1 MHELSL
7 VMHLLNVVEEQARQ
21 ETFQRVSAL
30 DVEVG
35 ELAAVEL
42 EAFRHCFEVA
52 SSGTVAEGATL
63 RLACIPG
70 SACCRA
76 CAARFHL
83 PGLGHPCPQCGSTHL
98 EIVAGRELRLRALE
112 VC

>member
-7 VMHLLNVVEEQARQ
+7 VMHLLEVVEEQARQ
-21 ETFQRVSAL
+21 ESFQRVSAL

-52 SSGTVAEGATL
+52 STGTVAEGAAL
-63 RLACIPG
+63 HLVCAPG

-83 PGLGHPCPQCGSTHL
+83 PELGRPCPRCGSTRL
-98 EIVAGRELRLRALE
+98 EIVSGRELRLRALE